1 MLNRLM
7 KNILLTFALLTS
19 ILSVTAQSRNA
30 SLISSDINNFWH
42 AYDRIATTKDT
53 TEQYKYLNTLFLEK
67 GTPGLKAIM
76 EVRGYTAKSYLD
88 AIHNYP
94 LFWTSVRNNTLKAPM
109 LVDSISRA
117 IDRLKVLFP
126 ALKPA
131 KIYFTIGAL
140 RTGGTTLKDQVLIGS
155 EISMADQNTI
165 TSEFP
170 VKFAHLKTFFMSNPL
185 HDVVFTNVHEYIHTQ
200 QRTTVAGTLL
210 GQTVL
215 EGVAEFIAVLASGK
229 QSALPALTFGKSNED
244 KVRQKFAQQLYNPFN
259 GFWLYSNAENEFK
272 QRDLGYYVGYEICER
287 YYKKAKDKKQAITEM
302 IELNCDDAKA
312 LNNFVERSG
321 YFKKAIT
328 AVRADFDRN
337 RPAVLTIKPFN
348 NHSDLVD
355 PKLTQIVLTF
365 SAQMD
370 KSYRNFEI
378 GPSGE
383 TNLLKIKRFIGF
395 SEDGKSASFEVELQP
410 DKQYQI
416 IIGSGFRSIA
426 RISLKPYLIDFKTSK

>member
-1 MLNRLM
+1 M
-7 KNILLTFALLTS
+7 KNILLSFALLTS
-19 ILSVTAQSRNA
+19 FLSVNAQSKNANLILS
-30 SLISSDINNFWH
+30 DIDNFWN

-67 GTPGLKAIM
+67 GSPGLKAIM
-76 EVRGYTAKSYLD
+76 EVRNYTAKSYLD

-94 LFWTSVRNNTLKAPM
+94 QFWNSVRNNTMKASG
-109 LVDSISRA
+109 LADSISEA
-117 IDRLKVLFP
+117 IDRLRLLYP
-126 ALKPA
+126 NLKPA

-170 VKFAHLKTFFMSNPL
+170 EVFAHLKPFFKSNPI

-200 QRTTVAGTLL
+200 QKTTLASTLL

-215 EGVAEFIAVLASGK
+215 EGVAEFVAVLASGQK
-229 QSALPALTFGKSNED
+229 SPLPALTFGKSNEEW
-244 KVRQKFAQQLYNPFN
+244 VRHKFAQQLYNPFN
-259 GFWLYSNAENEFK
+259 GFWLYSNAGNEFH

-287 YYKKAKDKKQAITEM
+287 FYKKAKDKKQAIAEM
-302 IELNCDDAKA
+302 IELNYDDARA
-312 LNNFVERSG
+312 LDNFVEKSG
-321 YFKKAIT
+321 YFKKSIT
-328 AVRADFDRN
+328 QVSEDFKQN
-337 RPAVLTIKPFN
+337 RPTVLSVVPFN
-348 NHSDLVD
+348 NQADNIDS
-355 PKLTQIVLTF
+355 KLTQITITF

-370 KSYRNFEI
+370 KSYRNFEL
-378 GPSGE
+378 GPLGE
-383 TNLLKIKRFIGF
+383 TNLLRIKRFNGF

-416 IIGSGFRSIA
+416 IIGSGFRSTA
-426 RISLKPYLIDFKTSK
+426 GVSLKPYLLAIKTGK